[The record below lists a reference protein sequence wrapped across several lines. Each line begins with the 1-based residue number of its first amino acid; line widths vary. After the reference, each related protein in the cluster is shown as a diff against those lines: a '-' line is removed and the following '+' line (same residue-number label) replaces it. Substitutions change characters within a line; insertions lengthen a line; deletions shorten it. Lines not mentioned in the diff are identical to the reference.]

1 MFERALAST
10 TLAIV
15 TDIAA
20 IVRSLTVEQK
30 ASLTAG
36 TDFWNVA
43 GIASC
48 GIPAMRV
55 TDGPNGARGSA
66 LLGGGLVSSAC
77 VPCGS
82 ALGAT
87 WDPALIE
94 DIGALVGDEA
104 RTKGC
109 RFLLGPTINLHR
121 SPIAGRN
128 FECYS
133 EDPLLSGRIAA
144 AFVRGVQ
151 SRGVAATVKHFV
163 GNEAEF
169 ERNSISS
176 DIDERTLREL
186 YLRPFEI
193 AVGEG
198 GVLAVMTAYNRLNGK
213 FCTEQRSL
221 LTDMLRD
228 QWGFDGIVMTDWF
241 GVAGTVASS
250 DAGLDLEMPGPARA
264 FGTALAEA
272 VRDGRVPEATLDAMV
287 MRWLSVIDRLDAW
300 NDPPPIETSI
310 DRPEHRALARRAATD
325 SIVLLHNNG
334 ILPIDDN
341 GTSTIAL
348 IGPMASVAHVMGGG
362 SAQLTPHYR
371 MTPAEVLGDRLGH
384 RLTMAH
390 GCTIDRSA
398 RAAEGRQL
406 RTATGEFGVTVDFFA
421 NQHWQGEAAYTTVRP
436 STRLLFFDD
445 PVPGINGNEFS
456 FRATTTFTA
465 NADGVHHLA
474 LTQLGRARVLVDG
487 HVVIDGITDPPPAG
501 DEFFGLAGREMRA
514 PVPMQRGQSVEL
526 TIESSTIGAAFFYG
540 VKLGVVAPATGHDI
554 DDAVAAAVAA
564 DIAVVMV
571 GTSDEWE
578 SEGHDRSEM
587 DLPGDQD
594 ELVRR
599 IAAANPN
606 TVVVV
611 NAGAPVTM
619 PWADEVAAVLY
630 VWLGG
635 QEMAGA
641 IDAVLFGDAE
651 PAGRLPVTMPLE
663 LEHNPTFG
671 TFPGEND
678 HLRYGEGLL
687 MGYRHYD
694 TRHLPTRFP
703 FGHGGSYTSFTW
715 SDATLSSE
723 TFAIGDR
730 LRITLPVTNTGTRR
744 GAEVVQ
750 CYVQPARGPLYRP
763 ARELVGWAKLW
774 LEPGETATATIELD
788 ARSFAH
794 WDPTSNERAFLR
806 ERSRSAPHAVAPA
819 SPRDTPG
826 WWIDAGTYTIELAR
840 SVVDVQRRLTIDV
853 VGGRIAESC

>member
-1 MFERALAST
+1 M
-10 TLAIV
+10 

-20 IVRSLTVEQK
+20 LVQSLTVEQK

-43 GIASC
+43 GISSH
-48 GIPAMRV
+48 GIPAIRV

-87 WDPALIE
+87 WDPILIE

-169 ERNSISS
+169 ERNTISS
-176 DIDERTLREL
+176 DIDERAMREL

-193 AVGEG
+193 AVREG
-198 GVLAVMTAYNRLNGK
+198 RVLAVMTAYNRVNST

-221 LTDMLRD
+221 LTDVLRD

-241 GVAGTVASS
+241 GAADTVASS
-250 DAGLDLEMPGPARA
+250 GAGLDLEMPGPGRA
-264 FGTALAEA
+264 FGPTLADA
-272 VRDGRVPEATLDAMV
+272 VRAGRVPEAALDAIV
-287 MRWLSVIDRLDAW
+287 TRWLGVIDRLDAW

-310 DRPEHRALARRAATD
+310 DRPEHRLLARRAATD
-325 SIVLLHNNG
+325 SIVLLRNNA
-334 ILPIDDN
+334 ILPIDD
-341 GTSTIAL
+341 TRHPSIAL
-348 IGPMASVAHVMGGG
+348 IGPTAGVAHMMGGG

-371 MTPAEVLGDRLGH
+371 ITPAEVLGDRLGP
-384 RLTMAH
+384 RLTLAR

-398 RAAEGRQL
+398 RPAEGRQL
-406 RTATGEFGVTVDFFA
+406 RTATGEFGVAVDFFA
-421 NQHWQGEAAYTTVRP
+421 NQHWHGEPTVSTVRP

-445 PVPGINGNEFS
+445 PVPGISGNDFS

-465 NADGVHHLA
+465 TADGVHHLT

-487 HVVIDGITDPPPAG
+487 HTLIDGITDPPPAG

-514 PVPMQRGQSVEL
+514 PVNMRRGESVEV
-526 TIESSTIGAAFFYG
+526 TIESNTIGAAFFYG
-540 VKLGVVAPATGHDI
+540 VKLGVVPPASDHDI
-554 DDAVAAAVAA
+554 DDAVAAATAA

-578 SEGHDRSEM
+578 SEGHDRADM

-599 IAAANPN
+599 VAAANPN

-619 PWADEVAAVLY
+619 PWADDVAAILY

-641 IDAVLFGDAE
+641 LDAVLFGDAE

-678 HLRYGEGLL
+678 HLPYGEGLL

-694 TRHLPTRFP
+694 TRHLPVRYP
-703 FGHGGSYTSFTW
+703 FGHGGSYTSFAW
-715 SDATLSSE
+715 GDVTLSCE
-723 TFAIGDR
+723 QFAIGDSGR
-730 LRITLPVTNTGTRR
+730 VTMPVTNTGTRR

-750 CYVQPARGPLYRP
+750 CYVRPARGPLSRP

-774 LEPGETATATIELD
+774 LDPGETATAIIELD

-794 WDPTSNERAFLR
+794 WDPTSSERQHLR
-806 ERSRSAPHAVAPA
+806 ERTRTAPHAVSPA
-819 SPRDTPG
+819 SPRDVPG
-826 WWIDAGTYTIELAR
+826 WWIDAGAYTIEMAR
-840 SVVDVQRRLTIDV
+840 SVADVQRRVSINV
-853 VGGRIAESC
+853 AGGRIAESCQATPL